1 MKSKYNN
8 LKNLG
13 VSDFRRLSGVH
24 PETFKKMLKV
34 LRVEKR
40 KISAC
45 GGRKRKLSLP
55 NQLLL
60 CLEYLR
66 EGRTFC
72 HIAVSYGVSETT
84 AWRIQGWVEKTLMK
98 SREFTLPGKKVLL
111 EPESD
116 IKSVLIDVSECPIER
131 PKKKK
136 NPKNRKNLQRGYYSG
151 KKKKHTIKS
160 QIVVDKKSELI
171 LCTEFSKGKEHDF
184 TLFKNSQVHIA
195 DDIKALVDS
204 GYTGI
209 DKIHSNTDI
218 PKKKSKYKPLSKQDK
233 KRNREISS
241 ERVLVENVFARIKKF
256 KIFYNKYRC
265 RRKRFGLRFN
275 LICSIQNFELQFACA
290 L

>member
-1 MKSKYNN
+1 M
-8 LKNLG
+8 
-13 VSDFRRLSGVH
+13 
-24 PETFKKMLKV
+24 
-34 LRVEKR
+34 
-40 KISAC
+40 
-45 GGRKRKLSLP
+45 
-55 NQLLL
+55 
-60 CLEYLR
+60 
-66 EGRTFC
+66 
-72 HIAVSYGVSETT
+72 SYGVSETT

-241 ERVLVENVFARIKKF
+241 ERVLVEMSLPVSKSLKSSITNTGVVENALDSDLISFAPY
-256 KIFYNKYRC
+256 KILN
-265 RRKRFGLRFN
+265 FN
-275 LICSIQNFELQFACA
+275 LHVRYERGLILNLA
-290 L
+290 